1 VDWLFDLVRH
11 AHDRFIDRIGEQWTL
26 MLIVVLIALA
36 IYLVVGRRK

>member
-11 AHDRFIDRIGEQWTL
+11 AYDRLIDRIGEQWTL